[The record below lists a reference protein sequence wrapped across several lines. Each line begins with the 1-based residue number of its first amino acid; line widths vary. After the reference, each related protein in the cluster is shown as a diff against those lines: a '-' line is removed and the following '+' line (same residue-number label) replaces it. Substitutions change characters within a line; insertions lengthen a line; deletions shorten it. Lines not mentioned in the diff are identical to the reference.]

1 MISGRAALKQDFYAV
16 RDVLRADWNPVGVY
30 GLPEDEYDSYVWPI
44 VRLLQ
49 QGADEAVLI
58 KHLHEVELLYF
69 NRDTSEAKLKPVAQ
83 LLRRLGIEKGADS

>member
-1 MISGRAALKQDFYAV
+1 MSSGRAALKQDFYAV
-16 RDVLRADWNPVGVY
+16 REVLRTDWNPVGVH

-44 VRLLQ
+44 VRLLRE
-49 QGADEAVLI
+49 GADEAALT

-83 LLRRLGIEKGADS
+83 RLRGLGVEKGADS